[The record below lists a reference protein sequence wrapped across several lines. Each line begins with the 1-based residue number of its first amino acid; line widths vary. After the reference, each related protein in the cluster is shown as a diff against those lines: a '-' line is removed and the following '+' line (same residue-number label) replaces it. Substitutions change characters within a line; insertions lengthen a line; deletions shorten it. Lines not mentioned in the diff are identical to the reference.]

1 MSSEMIVLIFDMII
15 FIFGADALYAA
26 VRMKKTGVPSAILI
40 PKEEQRKVKNPE
52 MFCQKMY
59 QPTIV
64 FGLMIC
70 LYAAADFIN
79 RKVFQVPAADLLSMG
94 CFLIVCVWYVKK
106 LREVKGEHV

>member
-1 MSSEMIVLIFDMII
+1 MSSEMIVLIFDVII

-40 PKEEQRKVKNPE
+40 PKEEQAKVKNPE
-52 MFCQKMY
+52 KFCQKMY
-59 QPTIV
+59 QPTIM

-79 RKVFQVPAADLLSMG
+79 RRVFQAPAVDLLGMA
-94 CFLIVCVWYVKK
+94 CFFIVCIWYVKK
-106 LREVKGEHV
+106 LREVKGAHV